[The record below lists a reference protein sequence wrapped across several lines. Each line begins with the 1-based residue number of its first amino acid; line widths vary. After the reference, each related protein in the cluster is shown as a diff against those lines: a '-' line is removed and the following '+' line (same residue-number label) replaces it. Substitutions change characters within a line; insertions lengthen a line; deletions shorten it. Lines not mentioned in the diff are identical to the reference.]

1 MSDAEFTDNMFF
13 QEFEA
18 NLALIENGE
27 DVEVVDVP
35 VVAALVP
42 AALQPDASRRAILLS
57 SKKTSAT
64 GTLPAAVSAVAGPT
78 PGLEAG
84 LSVGKR

>member
-27 DVEVVDVP
+27 DGEVVDVP

-42 AALQPDASRRAILLS
+42 AALQPDASSGRYFSAAKKHLRQVLFLPRSLLLQGRRRAW
-57 SKKTSAT
+57 KQA
-64 GTLPAAVSAVAGPT
+64 
-78 PGLEAG
+78 
-84 LSVGKR
+84 

>member
-27 DVEVVDVP
+27 DGEVVDVP

-42 AALQPDASRRAILLS
+42 AALDR
-57 SKKTSAT
+57 K
-64 GTLPAAVSAVAGPT
+64 
-78 PGLEAG
+78 
-84 LSVGKR
+84 SVV